1 MYRSFRWTLYRR
13 NFYRRTFVF
22 EISDICKDL
31 YKSREKVKKKF
42 LDLEWLEPLSSRQ
55 LHLVDY
61 DAFINCATET
71 TVTVNVKLLL
81 FKSLDMDG
89 VNYCGSMSFFM

>member
-1 MYRSFRWTLYRR
+1 MKR
-13 NFYRRTFVF
+13 
-22 EISDICKDL
+22 K
-31 YKSREKVKKKF
+31 REKVKKKF

-55 LHLVDY
+55 LQLVDY

-71 TVTVNVKLLL
+71 TVTVGVKLLL

-89 VNYCGSMSFFM
+89 VNSYGTNSYSQNSYGKNSRG